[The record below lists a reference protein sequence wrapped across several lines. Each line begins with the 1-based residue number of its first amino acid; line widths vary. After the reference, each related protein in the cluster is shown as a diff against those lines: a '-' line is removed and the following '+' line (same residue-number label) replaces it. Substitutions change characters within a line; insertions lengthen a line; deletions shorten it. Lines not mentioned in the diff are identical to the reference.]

1 MTLYGVFCRLEAIPS
16 LSTAPAATMIVDV
29 FFLTAATPHTTQYPP
44 TKHGAFHVPVFGFDF
59 KDSFATIVAYRTLT
73 GNSSEVTP
81 FVYHP
86 LELLL
91 SYYAL
96 ELLLSYALELLLSYI
111 RAGFPHSTIC
121 QRH

>member
-16 LSTAPAATMIVDV
+16 LSTAPAATMIMDV

-81 FVYHP
+81 FVCTRW
-86 LELLL
+86 
-91 SYYAL
+91 SYSFRIMRMRW
-96 ELLLSYALELLLSYI
+96 SYSFRIFGQVFRIQRSAKDIDLI
-111 RAGFPHSTIC
+111 R
-121 QRH
+121 

>member
-1 MTLYGVFCRLEAIPS
+1 
-16 LSTAPAATMIVDV
+16 STAPAATMIVDV

-81 FVYHP
+81 FVCHP
-86 LELLL
+86 LQLLL
-91 SYYAL
+91 SYMHW
-96 ELLLSYALELLLSYI
+96 SYSFRMLELLLSYI